1 MQKGVYFVLMAITLL
16 GCSYDYNIDNLEH
29 RELEYK
35 CLPISLQKYML
46 SLPDCD
52 PSLKNLLVVDSTEV
66 DRYHI
71 DDIKTI
77 TGPWIAFLK
86 LTDDKEKYVYRID
99 RDLASP
105 YIIYA
110 DKLYIPDRYNLFCG
124 EDFRNAVYTEYQL
137 K

>member
-1 MQKGVYFVLMAITLL
+1 
-16 GCSYDYNIDNLEH
+16 
-29 RELEYK
+29 
-35 CLPISLQKYML
+35 ML

-71 DDIKTI
+71 EDIKTI